1 MTNRTKYFV
10 LFAVG
15 IAFCVIPPA
24 MAVYAY
30 FPLWKSASPAVMAS
44 GVMVSVASILLM
56 ACVAIPP
63 LAKWLKLLV
72 KKTPSAWVGF
82 LIVTVILYAISLV
95 IRQLYI
101 IFAVATLGNLCG
113 QVFFFSANR
122 YKKGD

>member
-1 MTNRTKYFV
+1 MV
-10 LFAVG
+10 AVS
-15 IAFCVIPPA
+15 
-24 MAVYAY
+24 
-30 FPLWKSASPAVMAS
+30 LKK
-44 GVMVSVASILLM
+44 
-56 ACVAIPP
+56 CVAIPP

-72 KKTPSAWVGF
+72 QKTPSAWVGF